1 MAKIIGLN
9 RVTGETVEA
18 EVTNL
23 TELVNGWR
31 LASEYEKLA
40 TSLKD
45 QLKKLLP
52 QYLDESGKTDEV
64 DGYRFTSTF
73 VQKKTYDK
81 AVMRQVL
88 DEDTLDLLLIPDKT
102 KVDDYIKENL
112 SELGENSGL
121 LRDTMIEAGRGYSTT
136 RLEKLG

>member
-1 MAKIIGLN
+1 MKITATHKT
-9 RVTGETVEA
+9 TGETVES

-23 TELVNGWR
+23 TELVNAWR

-52 QYLDESGKTDEV
+52 QYLDEQGKTDEI
-64 DGYRFTSTF
+64 DGYRFTSTY
-73 VQKKTYDK
+73 VQRKTYDK

-102 KVDDYIKENL
+102 KVDAYIKENL
-112 SELGENSGL
+112 SELGEHSGL
-121 LRDTMIEAGRGYSTT
+121 LRDTMIEVGKGYSTT